1 MLKLALVAVAILL
14 APSASAQTLMIT
26 RSCAGGSCVTTIGPA
41 GRGLGAVKSV
51 PQPSDADVRELI
63 EAREAKWVEFASLKC
78 GRTHPR
84 GTSGAIAMRTRDA
97 RMGGSSRPW
106 RLIWTRSRKFT
117 MRFASL
123 AS

>member
-63 EAREAKWVEFASLKC
+63 EAREAKWVEFCKPEMWQDPSSGYIWRYRYAHPGC
-78 GRTHPR
+78 ENGR
-84 GTSGAIAMRTRDA
+84 IE
-97 RMGGSSRPW
+97 
-106 RLIWTRSRKFT
+106 
-117 MRFASL
+117 
-123 AS
+123 